1 MASPSFDFRIPT
13 TSKAYAWVMKIKDS
27 GENLSRALR
36 LLIETHSDL
45 FDTLHSR
52 DRQIVA
58 LKRIIHRLENQDSP
72 DYRGH
77 LAAEQEKLARIRMV
91 DRAQSDNDS

>member
-1 MASPSFDFRIPT
+1 MASPDFNFRIPT
-13 TSKAYAWVMKIKDS
+13 TSKAYTWVMKIKDD
-27 GENLSRALR
+27 GKNLSHALR

-45 FDTLHSR
+45 FDTLYSR
-52 DRQIVA
+52 DAQIIA
-58 LKRIIHRLENQDSP
+58 LKRRINFLENQDQP
-72 DYRGH
+72 DFRGH